1 MRKTADAEKQTIV
14 MVTHDAQAASYA
26 DRILY
31 LRDGEIIRELSDG
44 QRDTQTIRSI
54 MSELE
59 KST

>member
-1 MRKTADAEKQTIV
+1 

-31 LRDGEIIRELSDG
+31 LRDGLIVHELSEG
-44 QRDTQTIRSI
+44 KRDTQTIRSI